1 MRRWS
6 RVAVGVEPIR
16 QALRDSVRMDRTT
29 QVLRKLPAVI
39 AKLSEF
45 SSDVPWSMNEA
56 LAGVIDAAVL
66 SDDHGAVV
74 HLIERA
80 AMAGQGSRFA
90 RLVDEELESP
100 LRLAW
105 LVERLRSGL
114 PADVGGLRSWLGR
127 LGASAAPLL
136 LTAIEAGEQWQE
148 QELFAEAL
156 AAVVGNDPELVS
168 AALKKPRLK
177 SVAALCFALELG
189 GAEGR
194 EAVWRAL
201 LNEGDEAMELEVLT
215 GRARAMGGQA
225 LELLRPHLD
234 APSPELKARATQ
246 LMGELLGAD
255 GFELLS
261 SRLEEP
267 RVDALDAAQ
276 LLETWAALLECGG
289 DEALELAKTALS
301 ARAPL
306 LKRRAAIERRLA
318 VIDALRRVRTEGAW
332 RLLEAVAKDS
342 AFAGELRKAASTAL
356 EARPVDAA
364 VLEPLSRSR
373 LLARAALELALLA
386 RAATTIGTGGGQLD
400 PAIERLRDALK
411 QLIAREGHAEIAAGT
426 EGPTVNGSAV
436 DFGPFH
442 AAAARVWELALRSR
456 DLKSLSAAE
465 NAPTTAELRSF
476 LYRAFDPE
484 GRHEPLSNLSA
495 LTFTGEELKPLPA
508 ELLAPDSTAGAAER
522 FAKILRWLETQSA
535 LVSVGQSPD
544 LHGIDATLE
553 DLTTLLAES
562 DTEFC
567 GVARHDGSARGK
579 LTGALNAGLLTAAFA
594 QDLGLPRPAL
604 REALELAVMSGLA
617 QTAGDEALQRLHA
630 AGLSLTHRLN
640 RLGTAL
646 AIAAVETGA
655 RPDRYSQGASVLA
668 ALHAICAA
676 YDGLTAKDGEN
687 KARALE
693 LMNGKLRTRFN
704 PELLGLF
711 TQWAFAQP

>member
-1 MRRWS
+1 
-6 RVAVGVEPIR
+6 
-16 QALRDSVRMDRTT
+16 
-29 QVLRKLPAVI
+29 VI

-45 SSDVPWSMNEA
+45 TSDVPWSMNEA

-80 AMAGQGSRFA
+80 AMAGPGSRFA
-90 RLVDEELESP
+90 RLVDDELESP

-136 LTAIEAGEQWQE
+136 LTAIEAGEHWQE

-194 EAVWRAL
+194 ESVWRTL
-201 LNEGDEAMELEVLT
+201 LAERDEAMELEVLS

-225 LELLRPHLD
+225 LGLLQPHLD
-234 APSPELKARATQ
+234 APSSELKTRATQ
-246 LMGELLGAD
+246 LAGELLGAD

-261 SRLEEP
+261 ARLAEP
-267 RVDALDAAQ
+267 NVDALDAAL
-276 LLETWAALLECGG
+276 LLETWAALLACGG
-289 DEALELAKTALS
+289 DAALELAKSALS

-306 LKRRAAIERRLA
+306 LKRRAALERRIA
-318 VIDALRRVRTEGAW
+318 VVDALRRSRTEGAW
-332 RLLEAVAKDS
+332 RLLETVSKDS
-342 AFAGELRKAASTAL
+342 AYASELRKAAGAAL
-356 EARPVDAA
+356 EAGPADPATS
-364 VLEPLSRSR
+364 EPLSRSR
-373 LLARAALELALLA
+373 LLARAALELALLS

-411 QLIAREGHAEIAAGT
+411 QLIARDGHAEIAAGS
-426 EGPTVNGSAV
+426 EGPAVNGTPV
-436 DFGPFH
+436 DFGPFQG
-442 AAAARVWELALRSR
+442 AARVWELALRAR
-456 DLKSLSAAE
+456 DLKSLSADV
-465 NAPTTAELRSF
+465 APTTAELRSF

-495 LTFTGEELKPLPA
+495 LTFTGETLKPLPA
-508 ELLAPDSTAGAAER
+508 ELLAPDPTAGAAER
-522 FAKILRWLETQSA
+522 FAKVLRWLETQSA

-544 LHGIDATLE
+544 LHTIDATLE

-579 LTGALNAGLLTAAFA
+579 LSGALNAGLLTMAFA
-594 QDLGLPRPAL
+594 ADLGLPRPAL
-604 REALELAVMSGLA
+604 REALELAVMSALA
-617 QTAGDEALQRLHA
+617 QSVGDETLQRLHA

-640 RLGTAL
+640 RLGSAL
-646 AIAAVETGA
+646 AIAAVEAGA

-668 ALHAICAA
+668 ALHALCAA
-676 YDGLTAKDGEN
+676 YDGLTARDGET

-693 LMNGKLRTRFN
+693 LMNGKLRARFN